1 MVVRSVASKFKI
13 PHRVWS
19 GSGVLSPDP
28 ATTPGCPVP
37 GGYVRRGAR
46 PHRPVAPRG
55 AYPQE
60 PLRAARRP
68 RPAQARPAP
77 RLAAAPDNRP
87 LAPAHTPAAPAHRPA
102 QHPDDDVQA
111 LEPASRQQARRRV
124 GGSARYVGGTGR
136 LPIRRLNDAYLV
148 PEAPQSRVALEYRLT
163 AHHRP

>member
-60 PLRAARRP
+60 PLPAARQPTACTRMH
-68 RPAQARPAP
+68 RASLAP
-77 RLAAAPDNRP
+77 AAAADDRP
-87 LAPAHTPAAPAHRPA
+87 LAQAH
-102 QHPDDDVQA
+102 
-111 LEPASRQQARRRV
+111 
-124 GGSARYVGGTGR
+124 
-136 LPIRRLNDAYLV
+136 
-148 PEAPQSRVALEYRLT
+148 
-163 AHHRP
+163 